1 MLINDILKDL
11 VYYTNHE
18 IKRKILAANKQNEI
32 LKGILDF
39 SCNTPQ
45 GFPILAYPGEE
56 EGSGTFEE
64 YYKEIFEFLQF
75 ARTRNMPYVELN
87 DKVNSF
93 RQILN
98 KNSQFILFNIL
109 GRAYKNAIPIE
120 ILNEVWP
127 GIFNLPE
134 GTQNV

>member
-1 MLINDILKDL
+1 
-11 VYYTNHE
+11 
-18 IKRKILAANKQNEI
+18 
-32 LKGILDF
+32 
-39 SCNTPQ
+39 
-45 GFPILAYPGEE
+45 
-56 EGSGTFEE
+56 
-64 YYKEIFEFLQF
+64 
-75 ARTRNMPYVELN
+75 MPYVELN

-120 ILNEVWP
+120 ILNEVQP